1 MDHVGYADQ
10 MVNPVDLNQ
19 FLASVEKRAY
29 SMAMV
34 SVRNVDDALDI
45 VQDAMFTLARKY
57 GSKPSNEWAPLF
69 YRVLNNRV
77 MDFHRANSRR
87 AGLFSRFV
95 FTDGQ
100 PQDDI
105 EQIAGS
111 PRDNPEFSQELDAS
125 TARLFES
132 LAQLPARQ
140 QQAFMLRAWEGMDV
154 KNTAKAM
161 NCSTGSVKTHY
172 SRAVHTL
179 RDKLREELQDYDDG

>member
-1 MDHVGYADQ
+1 MDHVDYADQ

-34 SVRNVDDALDI
+34 SVRNADDALDI

-87 AGLFSRFV
+87 AGLFNCRRGLVLPTKVGLAASNNCGFV
-95 FTDGQ
+95 RN
-100 PQDDI
+100 
-105 EQIAGS
+105 E
-111 PRDNPEFSQELDAS
+111 
-125 TARLFES
+125 
-132 LAQLPARQ
+132 
-140 QQAFMLRAWEGMDV
+140 
-154 KNTAKAM
+154 
-161 NCSTGSVKTHY
+161 
-172 SRAVHTL
+172 
-179 RDKLREELQDYDDG
+179 